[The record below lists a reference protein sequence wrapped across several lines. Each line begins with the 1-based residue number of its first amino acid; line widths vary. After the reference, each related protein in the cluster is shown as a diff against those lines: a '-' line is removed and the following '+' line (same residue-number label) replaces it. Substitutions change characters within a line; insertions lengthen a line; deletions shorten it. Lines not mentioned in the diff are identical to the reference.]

1 MSGFA
6 PWAVVHVDLAVPPS
20 PLAAP
25 AGHAGVLL
33 VCWWHDLPL
42 AVHELRADALPLTP
56 RQLAAL
62 AAELAAPTVAA
73 YLGQQPSERG
83 AGVVAPTD
91 VVAPPSPLAR
101 LAGMRAAAPVTDE
114 SISVVVCT
122 RDRPGPLADC
132 LASLAALRHPPLEV
146 LVVDNA
152 PDNPRTR
159 AVCEA
164 AGARYVAEPRPGL
177 SVARNTGIR
186 NSRGGIVAFTD
197 DDVVVHHAWL
207 GELRRAFADPATMFV
222 TGLVLPLELEREAQ
236 WLFETEFGGFGRK
249 LQPALYDAAFL
260 STYPGGGGPVWLLGA
275 GANMAFRRRAL
286 EQAGGFDERLGA
298 GAAGCSEDSELW
310 YRMLTHGWVARYH
323 PAAVVHHRHRDSDA
337 GLRSQLRAYMRGHVA
352 ALLVQFERHRH
363 WGNLWR
369 VVFGLPRHYAGVGAR
384 TIVRSEPARR
394 SLLWTEVAGC
404 VAGVAY
410 YVRSRGNRG
419 GGGPS

>member
-1 MSGFA
+1 MSRFA
-6 PWAVVHVDLAVPPS
+6 PWSVVHVDLAAPPS
-20 PLAAP
+20 PLAVP
-25 AGHAGVLL
+25 PGRGGVLL

-42 AVHELRADALPLTP
+42 AVHEVRADALPLTP
-56 RQLAAL
+56 RQLDAL

-73 YLGQQPSERG
+73 YRRQQAGEEGSAAADPADDLAPS
-83 AGVVAPTD
+83 
-91 VVAPPSPLAR
+91 SPLAR
-101 LAGMRAAAPVTDE
+101 LAGMRRAAPVTDE

-132 LASLAALRHPPLEV
+132 LASLAALSRPPLEV

-152 PDNPRTR
+152 PDSPSTR

-164 AGARYVAEPRPGL
+164 AGVRYVAEPRPGL

-186 NSRGGIVAFTD
+186 NSRGGIIAFTD

-207 GELRRAFADPATMFV
+207 DELRRAFADPATMFV
-222 TGLVLPLELEREAQ
+222 TGLVLPLELEWEAQ
-236 WLFETEFGGFGRK
+236 WLFEAEFGGFGRR
-249 LQPALYDAAFL
+249 LQPALYDAALL

-286 EQAGGFDERLGA
+286 EQAGDFDERLGA

-310 YRMLTHGWVARYH
+310 YRMLARGWVARYH
-323 PAAVVHHRHRDSDA
+323 PAAVVHHRHRATDA
-337 GLRSQLRAYMRGHVA
+337 ELRRQLRAYMRGHVA

-369 VVFGLPRHYAGVGAR
+369 LAFGLPRHYVGVGAR

-394 SLLWTEVAGC
+394 RLLWAELAGC
-404 VAGVAY
+404 MAGVAY
-410 YVRSRGNRG
+410 YVSRRG
-419 GGGPS
+419 RRGEGDSP